1 MLGGMKSPLCR
12 PSTGAVLI
20 LALICAACRNLQ
32 GERGPAAHLE
42 GRVHHVERIALPPQA
57 ELWVR
62 LVEPA
67 PLGAPG
73 ARGGPLGEVHRTDI
87 GQSPFDF
94 RLGYDPRAVQPGRVL
109 RLEAEI
115 RVGDEVWFHGA
126 RSVAGLAAGPPDEPL
141 ELRVH
146 RRSAP

>member
-1 MLGGMKSPLCR
+1 MLGGMKPPLR
-12 PSTGAVLI
+12 PSLPA
-20 LALICAACRNLQ
+20 LAFALASLLVGCRNLQ
-32 GERGPAAHLE
+32 GERAQGAWLE
-42 GRVHHVERIALPPQA
+42 GRVHHLERIALPPEA

-67 PLGAPG
+67 PQGAPG
-73 ARGGPLGEVHRTDI
+73 IRGGPLAELHRADI

-94 RLGYDPRAVQPGRVL
+94 RLEYDPRAVQPGRVL

-115 RVGDEVWFHGA
+115 RVGDETWFHGA
-126 RSVAGLAAGPPDEPL
+126 RSVAGLAAGPPAEPL